1 MQSHGGVTIH
11 YWIINMS
18 SRNSGSE
25 MEKFLALKK
34 NRNNIL
40 NTYKSLYLW
49 NSYSEN
55 LGQYWGC
62 SDSSAT
68 KVSTTQAQESEFR
81 SLAPT

>member
-40 NTYKSLYLW
+40 DTYKSLYT
-49 NSYSEN
+49 YEMH
-55 LGQYWGC
+55 
-62 SDSSAT
+62 T
-68 KVSTTQAQESEFR
+68 VKI
-81 SLAPT
+81 